1 MKHRKQVNE
10 SVKHITSFI
19 DNVCDK
25 NYADAR
31 ANLHNVVNAK
41 IKERIKRLKGDK

>member
-1 MKHRKQVNE
+1 MKRKQVSE

-19 DNVCDK
+19 ENMCDK
-25 NYADAR
+25 NYTDAR
-31 ANLHNVVNAK
+31 DKLHNVVNAK